1 MENSST
7 IYILDENQN
16 SREVL
21 KSYIEDLALGLNVKL
36 YGDYEYALQEIKSES
51 IAPIIFIDI
60 STINKNTTELIDA
73 IKLLTSKKD

>member
-36 YGDYEYALQEIKSES
+36 YGEYE
-51 IAPIIFIDI
+51 
-60 STINKNTTELIDA
+60 
-73 IKLLTSKKD
+73 